1 MAQLT
6 SAQMESW
13 IQKVMGN
20 ADNSPQLPLP
30 AFLNGI
36 PGLDSLADVP
46 SGTVVLVRGDVDAK
60 PGATVGE
67 GDIRLRSMVETL
79 EFGRSKG
86 WIQVI
91 FGHIGR
97 KPEGSLSKVAARFGD
112 LLGVPVTL
120 ISDWQCEETGHLLES
135 AVKQIR
141 SAAPGSVFVL
151 ENTRKYSLEVALW
164 KCKPEGVAAL
174 APKFANLANDFAA
187 LTPVYVNEAF
197 SAGSM
202 DASTVIVPA
211 TMERVALGKY
221 VEGQFRG
228 PLMKCMDAELV
239 VSSGLKMD
247 KLDDLTAMIARGKI
261 RWVFL
266 AGALAMGVKKA
277 AYQVDGKDFCIGEA
291 EDSAKSAEPWYVQP
305 DRLEQAKQIIIE
317 GRAKGI
323 QFFMPV
329 DHVVT
334 DGTAKETLESTD
346 QTFDVGPKTLE
357 YYHEQIGKFIESVQG
372 RRAVAFHNGV
382 FGMFEDPRYEA
393 GTKGFMPELKRM
405 KDAGIEVYVG
415 GGEGGKAVGKYG
427 DESWVTHNFTAGGT
441 VLNALG
447 ADPVP
452 YLVSLWM
459 ANEGN
464 APTRCGCSC
473 GCR

>member
-1 MAQLT
+1 MSQLT
-6 SAQMESW
+6 NAQMESW

-20 ADNSPQLPLP
+20 ADDSPNMSLP
-30 AFLNGI
+30 AFLDGI
-36 PGLDSLADVP
+36 PGLESLADVP
-46 SGTVVLVRGDVDAK
+46 SGSVVLVRGDVDAK
-60 PGATVGE
+60 PGAKVGE

-79 EFGRSKG
+79 KYGQTKG

-97 KPEGSLSKVAARFGD
+97 KPEGTLAKVAARFGE
-112 LLGVPVTL
+112 LLGSSVEL
-120 ISDWQCEETGHLLES
+120 ISDWQCSETGHILED
-135 AVKQIR
+135 AAKKIQ
-141 SAAPGSVFVL
+141 SAAPGTVFVL
-151 ENTRKYSLEVALW
+151 ENTRKYALEMALW

-174 APKFANLANDFAA
+174 APKFANLANDFAK
-187 LTPVYVNEAF
+187 LTTVYVNEAF

-202 DASTVIVPA
+202 DASTVVVPA

-247 KLDDLTAMIARGKI
+247 KLDDLSAMIARGKI

-291 EDSAKSAEPWYVQP
+291 EDPTKSGEPWYVQP
-305 DRLEQAKQIIIE
+305 ERLEQAKKIISE

-323 QFFMPV
+323 QFFLPV
-329 DHVVT
+329 DHVVA
-334 DGTAKETLESTD
+334 DGSDKEVLEPTD
-346 QTFDVGPKTLE
+346 QTFDVGPKTLT
-357 YYHEQIGKFIESVQG
+357 YYHEQIGKFIESVKG

-382 FGMFEDPRYEA
+382 FGMFEDSRYES

-415 GGEGGKAVGKYG
+415 GGEGGKAVTKYG

-452 YLVSLWM
+452 YLVALWM
-459 ANEGN
+459 ANGGN
-464 APTRCGCSC
+464 AQTHCGCCC
-473 GCR
+473 GK

>member
-1 MAQLT
+1 MSQLT

-20 ADNSPQLPLP
+20 ASDSPKMPLP
-30 AFLNGI
+30 AFLDGI
-36 PGLDSLADVP
+36 PGLESLANVP

-60 PGATVGE
+60 PGANIGE
-67 GDIRLRSMVETL
+67 GDIRLCSMVETL
-79 EFGRSKG
+79 EYGRGRG

-97 KPEGSLSKVAARFGD
+97 KPEGSLAKVAARIGD
-112 LLGVPVTL
+112 LLQTDVKL
-120 ISDWQCEETGHLLES
+120 ISDWQCTETGHLLDA
-135 AVKQIR
+135 AVDEIK
-141 SAAPGSVFVL
+141 SAAPGTVFVL
-151 ENTRKYSLEVALW
+151 ENTRKYALEMSLW
-164 KCKPEGVAAL
+164 KCKPEGVAEL
-174 APKFANLANDFAA
+174 APKFANMANDFAK
-187 LTPVYVNEAF
+187 LTTVYVNEAF

-211 TMERVALGKY
+211 TMEKVALGKY

-228 PLMKCMDAELV
+228 PLMQCMDAELI

-247 KLDDLTAMIARGKI
+247 KLDDLSAMISRGKI

-291 EDSAKSAEPWYVQP
+291 EDPAKSKEPWYVQP
-305 DRLEQAKQIIIE
+305 ERLEQAKQIISE

-323 QFFMPV
+323 KFFLPV
-329 DHVVT
+329 DHIVA
-334 DGTAKETLESTD
+334 DGSDKEVLTPTD
-346 QTFDVGPKTLE
+346 QTFDVGPKTIA
-357 YYHEQIGKFIESVQG
+357 YYHEQIGKFMESVKG

-415 GGEGGKAVGKYG
+415 GGEGGKAVTKYG

-452 YLVSLWM
+452 YLVALWM
-459 ANEGN
+459 SSGA
-464 APTRCGCSC
+464 APKCCCCGCK
-473 GCR
+473 